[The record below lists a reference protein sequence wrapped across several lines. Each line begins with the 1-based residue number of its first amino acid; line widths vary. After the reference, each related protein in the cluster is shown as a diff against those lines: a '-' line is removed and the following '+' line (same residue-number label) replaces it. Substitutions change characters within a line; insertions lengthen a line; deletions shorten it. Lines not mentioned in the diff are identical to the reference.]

1 MYTHVN
7 FTRKTHILFVSFP
20 KSTIFFVFLNKDIKD
35 LKYYFDTQFNLWHFE
50 MNKFGEATP
59 TVMLALLEETAAE
72 HCLSI
77 GYGLYDLIKQNI
89 GWVLVSGALKMER
102 YPRYKEKIT
111 IRTWLSSYSTIR
123 GFRENLIYDEKGEI
137 IGRAKGLWIFFDI
150 RDRKPVPVFEEIK
163 ERWTFFNESALVTA
177 LPPKIKPLSHAG
189 FTEEILVRSSD
200 VDIYQHANNIRYLQ
214 WLIDSIPDDTLEENY
229 LHFIE
234 GKFISEIKSGDKV
247 IMLTD
252 REKTNQTFNHTISI
266 KDSNRICA
274 VARTKWKTRAK
285 GLFN

>member
-1 MYTHVN
+1 
-7 FTRKTHILFVSFP
+7 
-20 KSTIFFVFLNKDIKD
+20 LNN
-35 LKYYFDTQFNLWHFE
+35 YFDTQFNLWHFE
-50 MNKFGEATP
+50 MDKFGEATP
-59 TVMLALLEETAAE
+59 TVILALLEETAAE

-77 GYGLYDLIKQNI
+77 GYGLYDLIKKNI

-123 GFRENLIYDEKGEI
+123 GFRENLIYDEKGDI

-150 RDRKPVPVFEEIK
+150 RDRKPVAVFQEIIDK
-163 ERWTFFNESALVTA
+163 WSYVNENALLTQ
-177 LPPKIKPLSHAG
+177 LPPKINPLSVARYK
-189 FTEEILVRSSD
+189 EEIRVRQSD

-214 WLIDSIPDDTLEENY
+214 WLIDSIPDNTTEENN

-234 GKFISEIKSGDKV
+234 SKFISEIKSGDQV
-247 IMLTD
+247 IMLT
-252 REKTNQTFNHTISI
+252 EKDKTSHTFIHTIKI

-274 VARTKWKTRAK
+274 VARTKWKPRPK
-285 GLFN
+285 NFLN